1 MELNVVFGTLKK
13 AGREISNNQKY
24 PELAVVTL
32 EAPIEGKN
40 RKIMFNAQ
48 AMELLKL
55 EAGATQNVIFGFI
68 EADENMNRRLL
79 VANADFLENK
89 GDTVVYNTS
98 KNKVPYS
105 TKEKGK
111 SISSSYLHKE
121 INEFLEINA
130 DIAHDY
136 ELVYFGENGG
146 LDLYEFCK
154 IRTEE
159 DNESINDEI
168 QVEVTEEDEASKEI
182 YTNGFIAKEHKEEC
196 ISEEYSEELVQENNN
211 Q

>member
-79 VANADFLENK
+79 VANADSLENK

-98 KNKVPYS
+98 KNKVPYLS
-105 TKEKGK
+105 KEKGK

-136 ELVYFGENGG
+136 ELVHFGENGG
-146 LDLYEFCK
+146 LDLFEFCK

-159 DNESINDEI
+159 DKESVNDLSL
-168 QVEVTEEDEASKEI
+168 VEEVLEAEYNQEDEVVSEYIIKE
-182 YTNGFIAKEHKEEC
+182 YP
-196 ISEEYSEELVQENNN
+196 EELVEENNN

>member
-68 EADENMNRRLL
+68 EADEDMNRRLL
-79 VANADFLENK
+79 VANADSLENK

-98 KNKVPYS
+98 KNKVPYLS
-105 TKEKGK
+105 KEKGK

-136 ELVYFGENGG
+136 ELVHFGENGG
-146 LDLYEFCK
+146 LDLFEFCK

-159 DNESINDEI
+159 DKESVNDEI
-168 QVEVTEEDEASKEI
+168 QIEVEAEV
-182 YTNGFIAKEHKEEC
+182 KEEVPVYVWTEP
-196 ISEEYSEELVQENNN
+196 IEEEYAEELVEENNN